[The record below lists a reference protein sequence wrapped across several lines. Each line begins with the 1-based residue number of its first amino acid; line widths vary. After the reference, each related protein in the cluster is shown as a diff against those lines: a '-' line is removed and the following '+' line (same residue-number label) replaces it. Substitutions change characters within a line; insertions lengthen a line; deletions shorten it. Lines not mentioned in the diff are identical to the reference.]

1 MPIKIHFTGYRSA
14 HLQIH
19 NCLMYTH
26 ITIQKILEKTKNKY
40 NVILKI
46 RFHRPVRVAEGSN
59 DKQGTYLEGFRTGSS
74 DGCSS

>member
-19 NCLMYTH
+19 NCLIVHTYYNPKDTR
-26 ITIQKILEKTKNKY
+26 KNKNKY